1 MCVGDQVRVF
11 TSEVCVC
18 EIFLQAHT
26 FAEGRGACQ
35 TPSIPVLYEAV
46 LNECC
51 EFQLKREDKSQGD
64 IYESLAQTDPWE
76 SIPLTAEGKSSARA
90 CISGS
95 AGDGCCLPSR
105 GFPKM
110 GHNRVG
116 IQKDPPVVLLESHC
130 LLGA

>member
-1 MCVGDQVRVF
+1 MPLSGVFVCVVSHSVQNQIRAIMRNLLCWSMCVGGACVCAHEEHMSVCGCLDIGICVGGCSLMCVGDQVLVF

-64 IYESLAQTDPWE
+64 I
-76 SIPLTAEGKSSARA
+76 
-90 CISGS
+90 
-95 AGDGCCLPSR
+95 
-105 GFPKM
+105 
-110 GHNRVG
+110 
-116 IQKDPPVVLLESHC
+116 
-130 LLGA
+130 